1 MIGKAIYEGILLD
14 CSFAVFLLAK
24 ILGRN
29 VFLEA
34 LQELDED
41 VWRNLIFL
49 KHYEGIPLPYT
60 SLSVTFTYSF
70 FFLVIGNVEDLGL
83 TFATDEKKLD
93 SVVTTELKY
102 VRLTHTTIPT
112 LCLLTKMFIFFFSS
126 MDSILGS
133 PMTTNWNTFI

>member
-14 CSFAVFLLAK
+14 CQFACFLLAK

-49 KHYEGIPLPYT
+49 KHYEGKEEIT
-60 SLSVTFTYSF
+60 RGISLSLS
-70 FFLVIGNVEDLGL
+70 L
-83 TFATDEKKLD
+83 
-93 SVVTTELKY
+93 
-102 VRLTHTTIPT
+102 
-112 LCLLTKMFIFFFSS
+112 IFFV
-126 MDSILGS
+126 L
-133 PMTTNWNTFI
+133 

>member
-49 KHYEGIPLPYT
+49 KHYEG
-60 SLSVTFTYSF
+60 
-70 FFLVIGNVEDLGL
+70 
-83 TFATDEKKLD
+83 KKKKKR
-93 SVVTTELKY
+93 TQC
-102 VRLTHTTIPT
+102 HI
-112 LCLLTKMFIFFFSS
+112 
-126 MDSILGS
+126 
-133 PMTTNWNTFI
+133 